1 MNAQFPEQ
9 VFEISDLQYFY
20 YSRFGKSTQYQYAKI
35 DVKRKYRKWMKLLD
49 QKRIQDMKAIK
60 LLERKVNR
68 INSGID
74 EKEEK
79 ADVDKGVEAGIVDS
93 VDDTAAEYIEV

>member
-1 MNAQFPEQ
+1 
-9 VFEISDLQYFY
+9 
-20 YSRFGKSTQYQYAKI
+20 
-35 DVKRKYRKWMKLLD
+35 MKLLD

-79 ADVDKGVEAGIVDS
+79 EDVDKGVEAGIVDS